1 MTSDRGQR
9 RIERLLDQIDEA
21 EAAGEWSLVSTL
33 AHDVLDLAEDHPE
46 ALAYL
51 RAAERRL
58 RGGEGLDNAT
68 IDNTAGAMQS
78 QTSSEPQASVSSEQP
93 TSFSNGRYEV
103 TKFLGEGGKKKV
115 YLAHDTM
122 LDREV
127 AFALIKTEGLDEVGM
142 TRVNREAQAMGRL
155 GSHPHIVTVFDLGQ
169 QDGQP
174 HGHRTHGRRRCGG
187 SGRRLPGEPG
197 PHGTGHGDI
206 AGRLSWPRVRSLQE
220 HSPPGPQT
228 RQRVAHLRWDCQDR

>member
-1 MTSDRGQR
+1 M
-9 RIERLLDQIDEA
+9 DEA
-21 EAAGEWSLVSTL
+21 DQAISQSDWAAVRDRAQNVLALDPDNSDANAFIAAADRAQGSASPPPASRSSTL
-33 AHDVLDLAEDHPE
+33 APAVVTPPVP
-46 ALAYL
+46 
-51 RAAERRL
+51 AA
-58 RGGEGLDNAT
+58 
-68 IDNTAGAMQS
+68 
-78 QTSSEPQASVSSEQP
+78 P

-169 QDGQP
+169 ENDQPFMVTELMGGGDVEGLVEDSPENRVPMEQAMGIARAVCRGLEFAHSRNIVHRDLKPGNVWLTSDGV
-174 HGHRTHGRRRCGG
+174 
-187 SGRRLPGEPG
+187 
-197 PHGTGHGDI
+197 
-206 AGRLSWPRVRSLQE
+206 PR
-220 HSPPGPQT
+220 
-228 RQRVAHLRWDCQDR
+228 